1 MVTPFS
7 AEYAGIG
14 VYKNKLSHMSKDY
27 IMNNIPVY
35 SVVGFSGS
43 GKTTLLEK
51 LIPELR
57 QKGLRVGVLKHDAH
71 DFDIDRE
78 GKDSWRLAN
87 AGADVTAI
95 CSPKKAAIM
104 ENRSVSVDSILEKIS
119 GVDVLITEGYK
130 HGAWPKIVLYRYAS
144 GKPPAL
150 PPEECFA
157 VVSDIPLNISVPL
170 FGLDDVRGLADLILR
185 DMREKQLKSA
195 KE

>member
-1 MVTPFS
+1 MAP
-7 AEYAGIG
+7 
-14 VYKNKLSHMSKDY
+14 
-27 IMNNIPVY
+27 
-35 SVVGFSGS
+35 
-43 GKTTLLEK
+43 
-51 LIPELR
+51 
-57 QKGLRVGVLKHDAH
+57 
-71 DFDIDRE
+71 
-78 GKDSWRLAN
+78 

-170 FGLDDVRGLADLILR
+170 FVLRCTGLADLILR
-185 DMREKQLKSA
+185 DMRENNLPSKGVMEMKAPKSRDIRKPSFLKTTGLAAGSGTL
-195 KE
+195 K